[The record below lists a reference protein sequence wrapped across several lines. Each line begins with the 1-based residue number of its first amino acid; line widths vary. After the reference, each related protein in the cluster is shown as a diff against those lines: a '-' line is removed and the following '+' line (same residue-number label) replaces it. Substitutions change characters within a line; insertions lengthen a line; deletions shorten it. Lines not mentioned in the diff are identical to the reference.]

1 MWHTVRTHCPDL
13 FEDWSWKDPK
23 MKELINCGINVPIKG
38 YDKHGRKVIILNSS
52 RLNPDKFSMAE
63 QFRASLMINELLMAS
78 GDEQAGICGAIIVQ
92 DVQEA
97 SIGMM
102 RNFSPSIGKKA
113 MTIFQEAYPSN
124 PKAMFFLGLPSFL
137 EPVFNVM
144 MSFSKEKFRQ
154 RIQMCTK
161 GDFSKLHQELGTEV
175 LPKEYGGTNGCMQ
188 DHIGKSYLLYSLL
201 YITFVIPFQMI
212 WSRV

>member
-13 FEDWSWKDPK
+13 FDNWSWKDPK
-23 MKELINCGINVPIKG
+23 MKELITCGLNVPIKG
-38 YDKHGRKVIILNSS
+38 YDKHGRKVVILNGAN
-52 RLNPDKFSMAE
+52 LDPDKFNMTD
-63 QFRASLMINELLMAS
+63 QFRASLMINELMMNAD
-78 GDEQAGICGAIIVQ
+78 DEQAGACGVVIIQ

-97 SIGMM
+97 SIGQLK
-102 RNFSPSIGKKA
+102 NFSPSVGKKA

-124 PKAMFFLGLPSFL
+124 PKAMFFLGLPGFL

-144 MSFSKEKFRQ
+144 MSFSKEKFRN

-161 GDFSKLHQELGTEV
+161 GDFAKLQAEVGTDI

-188 DHIGKSYLLYSLL
+188 DHIGMY
-201 YITFVIPFQMI
+201 
-212 WSRV
+212 